1 MRLSEIKPDNLVVF
15 ARLGETIDDVED
27 KEVLQPILTAAQ
39 QYVLTY
45 TGLDKTAADAHEDLT
60 VAALVLAADMYENR
74 IFSVESREIN
84 PIAARIMNIHSVNL
98 L

>member
-1 MRLSEIKPDNLVVF
+1 MRLSEIKPDNLVAF
-15 ARLGETIDDVED
+15 ARLGETIDDVAD

-39 QYVLTY
+39 QCVLAY
-45 TGLDKTAADAHEDLT
+45 TGLDKTAADTHEDLT

-74 IFSVESREIN
+74 IFSVESRNIN
-84 PIAARIMNIHSVNL
+84 PIAARIMNLHSVNL